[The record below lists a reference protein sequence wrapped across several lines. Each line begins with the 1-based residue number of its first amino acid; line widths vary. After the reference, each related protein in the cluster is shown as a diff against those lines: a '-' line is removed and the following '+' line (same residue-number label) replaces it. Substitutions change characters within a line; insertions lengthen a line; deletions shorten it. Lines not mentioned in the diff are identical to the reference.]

1 MPTALSDDLSRTR
14 ALFEQWRVTR
24 SGLREKIPE
33 ELWQA
38 AEALALRKDDRTRK
52 EFEKWAVLTY
62 SHNRAVIHQKKG
74 ADQGI
79 DGVAYFAT
87 GRNETEKMV
96 FQVKSGEVK

>member
-1 MPTALSDDLSRTR
+1 MGYPID
-14 ALFEQWRVTR
+14 FE
-24 SGLREKIPE
+24 
-33 ELWQA
+33 A
-38 AEALALRKDDRTRK
+38 AEALALHKDDRTRK

-87 GRNETEKMV
+87 DR
-96 FQVKSGEVK
+96 